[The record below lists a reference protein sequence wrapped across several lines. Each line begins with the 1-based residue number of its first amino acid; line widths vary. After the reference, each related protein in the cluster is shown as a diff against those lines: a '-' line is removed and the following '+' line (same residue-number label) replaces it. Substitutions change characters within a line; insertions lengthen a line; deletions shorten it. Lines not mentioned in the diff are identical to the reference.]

1 MSKTVSSRNENLQA
15 VMFVA
20 FRTTLLVL
28 ILLIVLALF
37 RLILVLKAYF
47 AKEQILSDKITD
59 KVLDK
64 FRRKNSRQTVTTT
77 SNVVDL

>member
-15 VMFVA
+15 VMLVA

>member
-1 MSKTVSSRNENLQA
+1 MSKTEGSRNENLQA
-15 VMFVA
+15 VMLVA

>member
-15 VMFVA
+15 VLLVA

-64 FRRKNSRQTVTTT
+64 FRRKNSRQTITTT

>member
-15 VMFVA
+15 VMLVA

-64 FRRKNSRQTVTTT
+64 FRRKNSRQTITTT